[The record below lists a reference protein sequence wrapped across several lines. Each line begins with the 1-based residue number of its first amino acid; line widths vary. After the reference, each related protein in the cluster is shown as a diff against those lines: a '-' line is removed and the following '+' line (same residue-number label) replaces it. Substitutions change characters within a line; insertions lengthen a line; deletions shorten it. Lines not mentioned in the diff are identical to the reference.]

1 MRSQAGL
8 HSLASLFLLLLAN
21 LKRPAI
27 ISNKAVPSKNFM
39 ARAKK
44 TTTKTSAKGKPNKIK
59 NIVSS
64 LSTKFHKHVIINSVL
79 VTLVVI
85 VLVLGGLLVFKRE
98 LFLAANINGKLI
110 TTPEFYA
117 RLVETNGTATFETI
131 EREVLIEQE
140 AKNKGITLSEEEI
153 DEKIAEIEE
162 RFGGSEGFQQALEA
176 NNSTMEQLRAQIR
189 TQILV
194 EKLFEDKATVTDKEV
209 AKYMKD
215 NKEFVKDMKKEQ
227 VRDQL
232 KSEKVGAEF
241 NKWFEEAKKNATIEK
256 YFE

>member
-1 MRSQAGL
+1 
-8 HSLASLFLLLLAN
+8 
-21 LKRPAI
+21 
-27 ISNKAVPSKNFM
+27 M

-44 TTTKTSAKGKPNKIK
+44 TTTKTSAKGNSNKAK
-59 NIVSS
+59 NIVSN
-64 LSTKFHKHVIINSVL
+64 LNTKFHNHVIINSVIA
-79 VTLVVI
+79 TLVVI
-85 VLVLGGLLVFKRE
+85 VIVIGGLFVYKKE

-110 TTPEFYA
+110 TTPQFYN

-176 NNSTMEQLRAQIR
+176 NNTTMEQLRDQIR
-189 TQILV
+189 IQVLV
-194 EKLFEDKATVTDKEV
+194 EKLFEDKASVTDKEV

-215 NKEFVKDMKKEQ
+215 NKEFVKDMTKAQ
-227 VRDQL
+227 VREQL
-232 KSEKVGAEF
+232 KSEKIGAEF